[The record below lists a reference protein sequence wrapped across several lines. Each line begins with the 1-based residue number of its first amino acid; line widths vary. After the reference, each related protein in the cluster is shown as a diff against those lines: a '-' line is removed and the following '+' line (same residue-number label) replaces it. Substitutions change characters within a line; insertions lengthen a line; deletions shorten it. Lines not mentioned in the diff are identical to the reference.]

1 MRRLLTCL
9 LGLALC
15 NSLILAQT
23 VMTNATVIKMTRA
36 GLTENVIISS
46 IDSHPGNYSTNPDDL
61 IALKNA
67 RVSDK
72 VIAAIVAKTTAASST
87 PSLPIQ
93 ITTNSPDVPNSRTP
107 SDSRIASGIVEAEIG
122 NGDLKPARFA
132 KLFVIPAQNADQA
145 RSGILNLAKVLEDAR
160 TAARRQEGPSGPEG
174 SMVEIQ
180 CLAGLIKIRLSLIT
194 GSINASASPETSQNL
209 VEIDADE
216 LGKFQLKG
224 IKSDSF
230 IVVAV
235 GKVGMNGAIWVS
247 ETETASQPKE
257 ITLSQPVLS
266 CYDAQGVL

>member
-1 MRRLLTCL
+1 MRRLLKCL

-15 NSLILAQT
+15 NSLVLAQT
-23 VMTNATVIKMTRA
+23 VMTNAAVIKMTKA
-36 GLTENVIISS
+36 GLSENVIISS
-46 IDSHPGNYSTNPDDL
+46 IDSHPGNYSTDPDDL
-61 IALKNA
+61 IALKTA

-72 VIAAIVAKTTAASST
+72 VIAAIIAKATGASSA
-87 PSLPIQ
+87 PSQPIQ
-93 ITTNSPDVPNSRTP
+93 VTASSPNARNSQTS
-107 SDSRIASGIVEAEIG
+107 SDSRIASGVVEAEIG

-160 TAARRQEGPSGPEG
+160 AAARRQEGPSGPEG

-180 CLAGLIKIRLSLIT
+180 CLTGLIKIRLSLIT
-194 GSINASASPETSQNL
+194 GSLNASASPETSQNL

-247 ETETASQPKE
+247 EAETASQPKE

-266 CYDAQGVL
+266 CYDSQGVL

>member
-1 MRRLLTCL
+1 
-9 LGLALC
+9 
-15 NSLILAQT
+15 
-23 VMTNATVIKMTRA
+23 
-36 GLTENVIISS
+36 
-46 IDSHPGNYSTNPDDL
+46 
-61 IALKNA
+61 
-67 RVSDK
+67 
-72 VIAAIVAKTTAASST
+72 
-87 PSLPIQ
+87 
-93 ITTNSPDVPNSRTP
+93 
-107 SDSRIASGIVEAEIG
+107 
-122 NGDLKPARFA
+122 
-132 KLFVIPAQNADQA
+132 
-145 RSGILNLAKVLEDAR
+145 
-160 TAARRQEGPSGPEG
+160 
-174 SMVEIQ
+174 MVEIQ